1 MPGRGDAVVL
11 GIRSLPV
18 AVLFVY
24 QRRLSAAL
32 AYASRNRLP
41 GTVCNIHLHEADI
54 KMSQNPGKVVVR
66 PPRTR
71 SPDL

>member
-32 AYASRNRLP
+32 ETISLVPVLPLIWVTEASPWMR
-41 GTVCNIHLHEADI
+41 
-54 KMSQNPGKVVVR
+54 
-66 PPRTR
+66 
-71 SPDL
+71 